1 MFLQK
6 GFQSAAGRS
15 QALLRPT
22 NMSAL
27 RATTAISQ
35 RPYFSVF
42 EKIKDR
48 FRSPLRHI
56 ESFAEPDGYASSSQ
70 MPEGYR
76 LHGNSAASFS
86 ASMTQN
92 SIELNQ
98 WHEMEATVHSQFGT
112 VDNPVLIFTSDSSWR
127 IVICMGPGIEDD
139 SHSHEKIFYM
149 VREGPINRCQVCG
162 QCFKIVRL
170 KDEFS
175 EEQDYYTMMF
185 STLSHFDVSEE
196 DMAVPVSYL
205 AFFGDRPSTS
215 LQTIPATNVYIH
227 VNPDEADRILVDPA
241 YKLERLKEAHE
252 KLYAMHEAYRAVDK
266 QMATQ
271 RIQLPV
277 PFGRD
282 LYETWYD
289 IEKSISKFD
298 RLFNKVEKFNARK
311 LSSDPATHARR
322 ERRMQERKKTRNTD
336 NFTFFLGNMTEE
348 EQQYRDYFETDL
360 ENDPEDEYIESRW
373 DEEKIANSGQFD
385 PKLYDFLELS
395 MISEIHENFQDIVE
409 DKIFKFKYRQN
420 ADAPAVFKERNERMI
435 SRFLE
440 RAKTRDPAIE
450 QNINQLYFDDSRDS
464 SVAAYMV
471 DHENYRETA
480 EDETRAWREY
490 IAKEGVQQYRD
501 YYEDAAEEHGFF
513 EYLDNL
519 SNRDQIRFMECFTDY
534 TQDRTQNKGHILIP
548 KREFNPELSSFSNFL
563 LDLVDFRDRVRPMAS
578 DLARFDAS
586 LLHQKRNVDEL
597 EAQMREFKEG
607 ISEGTAQAGGEEVQ
621 SVEEGYS
628 SLEIAAESEADAEPE
643 AAEPDLEAAAEAAE
657 EEAPAEEAAEEAA
670 EEEPKKKDE

>member
-1 MFLQK
+1 MFLQRAR
-6 GFQSAAGRS
+6 QQLASRP
-15 QALLRPT
+15 QALLKPT
-22 NMSAL
+22 TNLTAL
-27 RATTAISQ
+27 RATAAVAQ

-48 FRSPLRHI
+48 FRTPMKHI
-56 ESFAEPDGYASSSQ
+56 ESFVAPDGYATSSQ
-70 MPEGYR
+70 VPEGYR

-175 EEQDYYTMMF
+175 EQQDYYTMMF

-196 DMAVPVSYL
+196 DMAVPISYL

-215 LQTIPATNVYIH
+215 MQTIPATNVYIH

-252 KLYAMHEAYRAVDK
+252 KLYAMHEAYRTVDR
-266 QMATQ
+266 QMASQ

-277 PFGRD
+277 PYGRD

-289 IEKSISKFD
+289 IEKSIAKFD
-298 RLFNKVEKFNARK
+298 RMFNKVEKFNARK
-311 LSSDPATHARR
+311 LSSDPATHERR
-322 ERRMQERKKTRNTD
+322 EKRMMERKKTRVTD

-348 EQQYRDYFETDL
+348 EQQYRDYFETDI
-360 ENDPEDEYIESRW
+360 EEDPEDEFIETLR
-373 DEEKIANSGQFD
+373 DEQRIAQSGQFD

-395 MISEIHENFQDIVE
+395 MVNEIHENFQDVVE

-420 ADAPAVFKERNERMI
+420 ADSPAVFEARNQRMI
-435 SRFLE
+435 SRFAE

-450 QNINQLYFDDSRDS
+450 QDINQLYFDDSRDNS
-464 SVAAYMV
+464 LAAIMA
-471 DHENYRETA
+471 DPENYRKTA
-480 EDETRAWREY
+480 EEGTSAWREY
-490 IAKEGVQQYRD
+490 IAREGVQQYRD
-501 YYEDAAEEHGFF
+501 YYEDAPEEQAFF

-519 SNRDQIRFMECFTDY
+519 SNRD
-534 TQDRTQNKGHILIP
+534 
-548 KREFNPELSSFSNFL
+548 
-563 LDLVDFRDRVRPMAS
+563 
-578 DLARFDAS
+578 
-586 LLHQKRNVDEL
+586 
-597 EAQMREFKEG
+597 
-607 ISEGTAQAGGEEVQ
+607 
-621 SVEEGYS
+621 
-628 SLEIAAESEADAEPE
+628 
-643 AAEPDLEAAAEAAE
+643 
-657 EEAPAEEAAEEAA
+657 
-670 EEEPKKKDE
+670 